1 MRELSTEK
9 YKQLVKQ
16 VYIDPIR
23 TVVVV
28 DDDFPTL
35 DDLLLSAEAGQPAE
49 QRPTAQLASVKQ
61 VASSLDPSYPA
72 FQKPHE
78 EFDSSQEQIQM
89 KFEGKMVDVD
99 RMKSILN
106 LCRQRNPP
114 WMIDVHDG
122 RADTGM
128 DELRLAPSLHQSDLM
143 ILDFHL
149 NGDQGDGQRAID
161 ILRKLASNDQFNLV
175 VVYTKGIGGEI
186 NSVFEQIATALVSR
200 DWMTSEHD
208 SKLDATRGLITDWE
222 DEAPDLDIKKQ
233 LLQSFSTVDY
243 LRLRGKKHTFETS
256 GTEKLIENLL
266 EKCPPDIKSKKVPYQ
281 SKDGE
286 TKNTILN
293 KNSIF
298 DYLISLKH
306 EELAPSLSDVDYG
319 GFSCDINGN
328 KNWIRSEKIFI
339 TVVNKA
345 TASPQTLESCL
356 LDALEVW
363 APGPHQLLMGKMRA
377 ELGEKGVCAE
387 GAVLANRPLQAGWL
401 HDLLDHKADVETV
414 MSQSISRHWEAL
426 GSRIHKE
433 VKKYAEEMFDYF
445 RAEDAGSIKK
455 KYMPTGIDNDARL
468 AHLNHYYS
476 TKPIDSPHMTTGHI
490 LKFSIGS
497 TDDKPEYWMCLSP
510 ACDLVP
516 GQKNDGW
523 RSRLGQMMPFV
534 AAQLEMTP
542 IRAAIGEV
550 NQNRF
555 VFVQVDD
562 EIRAFKFTS
571 GSLST
576 SLPTWEHMF
585 ASNAGKFSKNDG
597 QNELIVQRMRE
608 TDGNLVMD
616 TLTATVVC
624 QLRYEYALNF
634 LQRLGSALSRV
645 GLDFKSL

>member
-1 MRELSTEK
+1 MHEMSTEK

-35 DDLLLSAEAGQPAE
+35 DDLLLSAESGQALE
-49 QRPTAQLASVKQ
+49 QQPFVQSTSVSAPNSP
-61 VASSLDPSYPA
+61 ASSYLVVPPS
-72 FQKPHE
+72 QKRS
-78 EFDSSQEQIQM
+78 DSGQELIRM

-99 RMKSILN
+99 RMKDLLA
-106 LCRQRNPP
+106 LCRKRNPP

-122 RADTGM
+122 RANTGM

-161 ILRKLASNDQFNLV
+161 ILRTLASNDQFNLV

-186 NSVFEQIATALVSR
+186 NSVFEQIATALANRNWS
-200 DWMTSEHD
+200 MSEPV
-208 SKLDATRGLITDWE
+208 SKLKATEELITDWE
-222 DEAPDLDIKKQ
+222 DEAPELDIIGQ
-233 LLQSFSTVDY
+233 LLQSFSTIDY
-243 LRLRGKKHTFETS
+243 LRYRSKKYKFKGS
-256 GTEKLIENLL
+256 GTEGLIDSLL
-266 EKCPPDIKSKKVPYQ
+266 AKCPVGIKNKKASYQ
-281 SKDGE
+281 SKTGE
-286 TKNTILN
+286 TKHTVLNT
-293 KNSIF
+293 KSIF
-298 DYLISLKH
+298 DFLVSLKH
-306 EELAPSLSDVDYG
+306 VALAPSLSEIDYG
-319 GFSCDINGN
+319 GFSCDIGGD
-328 KNWIRSEKIFI
+328 KNWIRAEKIFI
-339 TVVNKA
+339 TVVNKT
-345 TASPQTLESCL
+345 TASPHTLESCL

-401 HDLLDHKADVETV
+401 HDLLDQDADVETV
-414 MSQSISRHWEAL
+414 MTQSINRHWEAL
-426 GSRIHKE
+426 GGRIHQE
-433 VKKYAEEMFDYF
+433 VKKYAKEMFDYF
-445 RAEDAGSIKK
+445 RSEDAQNIKER
-455 KYMPTGIDNDARL
+455 YMPTGIRDDDRL

-490 LKFSIGS
+490 LKFDPYNAGE
-497 TDDKPEYWMCLSP
+497 DDEYWMCLSP

-516 GQKNDGW
+516 GQKTEGW

-534 AAQLEMTP
+534 AVKLEMTS
-542 IRAAIGEV
+542 IGAAMGEV

-555 VFVQVDD
+555 VFVQID
-562 EIRAFKFTS
+562 ENICAFKFTS
-571 GSLST
+571 GSSST
-576 SLPTWEHMF
+576 SLPNWEHMF
-585 ASNAGKFSKNDG
+585 AANGGKFSRKDGKNG
-597 QNELIVQRMRE
+597 LNVQRMRE

-616 TLTATVVC
+616 IRTASVVC

-634 LQRLGSALSRV
+634 LQRLGSVLSRV